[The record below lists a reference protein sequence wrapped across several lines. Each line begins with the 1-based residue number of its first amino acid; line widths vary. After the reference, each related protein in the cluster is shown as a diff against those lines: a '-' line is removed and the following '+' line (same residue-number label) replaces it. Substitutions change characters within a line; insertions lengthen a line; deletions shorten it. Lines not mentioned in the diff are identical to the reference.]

1 VTALPSQS
9 EITQLLVA
17 WGRGDVSAASPL
29 LSLIYADLHRQAEL
43 AMRRENEGHTLQ
55 PTALVHEAYL
65 RLVDQRVPWSGRAHF
80 FGVAA
85 QVMRRILVDKARER
99 HAEKR
104 GAGAHRVT
112 LGALDAEGVTTVNDD
127 SALVAL
133 HEALERLAQL
143 DEKQARLVELRYFG
157 GLTIDETAKTL
168 GISRTTANR
177 EWATARAWLK
187 RELRNQ

>member
-1 VTALPSQS
+1 V
-9 EITQLLVA
+9 TQLLIA

-29 LSLIYADLHRQAEL
+29 LALIYADLHRQAEL

-65 RLVDQRVPWSGRAHF
+65 RLVDQRVTWAGRAHF

-104 GAGAHRVT
+104 GAGARRVT
-112 LGALDAEGVTTVNDD
+112 LDALDAEDVAHVSADD
-127 SALVAL
+127 ELVAL

-143 DEKQARLVELRYFG
+143 DANQARLVELRYFG

-187 RELRNQ
+187 RELRDQ

>member
-1 VTALPSQS
+1 ML
-9 EITQLLVA
+9 IA
-17 WGRGDVSAASPL
+17 WGSGDSSAASPL
-29 LSLIYADLHRQAEL
+29 LALIYADLHRQAEI
-43 AMRRENEGHTLQ
+43 AMRREDEGHTLQ

-65 RLVDQRVPWSGRAHF
+65 RLVDQRVSWSSRSHF

-104 GAGAHRVT
+104 GAGTRHVT
-112 LGALDAEGVTTVNDD
+112 LGAADSEGVTELSDD
-127 SALVAL
+127 GELVAL
-133 HEALERLAQL
+133 HEALERLAIL
-143 DEKQARLVELRYFG
+143 DPNQASLVELRYFG

-177 EWATARAWLK
+177 EWATARAWLR
-187 RELRNQ
+187 RELSNP